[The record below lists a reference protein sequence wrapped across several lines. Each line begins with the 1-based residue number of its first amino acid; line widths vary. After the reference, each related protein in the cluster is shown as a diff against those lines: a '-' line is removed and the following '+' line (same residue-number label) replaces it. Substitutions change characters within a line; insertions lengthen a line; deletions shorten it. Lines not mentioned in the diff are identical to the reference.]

1 MKEKTLFILFGLFVS
16 LMTLYIH
23 EARESIEPVV
33 ATSQPLYRIYQIET
47 EMPEAAPEQPE
58 EFTPADVELDAE
70 LQEWIYNYCME
81 RKISPALVMAVIE
94 KESQC
99 DINAMGDAGEA
110 IGLMQIQVRWHKERM
125 QALEATE
132 LTDSRQ
138 NITVGVDYLLELF
151 KTNPEVEWVL
161 NAYNGG
167 QTYANRMQEKGITT
181 DYAAAI
187 LARAAEIER
196 MWENDIF
203 N

>member
-1 MKEKTLFILFGLFVS
+1 MREKIIFLVFGLFVS

-33 ATSQPLYRIYQIET
+33 VTSQPLYRIYQIET

-132 LTDSRQ
+132 LTDSRR
-138 NITVGVDYLLELF
+138 NITVGVDYLLEL
-151 KTNPEVEWVL
+151 W
-161 NAYNGG
+161 
-167 QTYANRMQEKGITT
+167 TYVNTLDKKS
-181 DYAAAI
+181 
-187 LARAAEIER
+187 
-196 MWENDIF
+196 
-203 N
+203 